1 MQAPGGP
8 QVVMEERHLQPLA
21 SLLLLDV
28 RGAANNNNNNNS
40 GLMVLKSN
48 CLQSLRTLQYL
59 SLRHIRFQGQPE
71 VAPPRPPARY
81 TLHEL
86 PADLTQWK
94 SMQPVV
100 PHEIVFLTD
109 DEPVPYEQYRAAV
122 EHADMSIFSGLDRL
136 RVLRVDHCGV
146 AQIKWQMFQVKF
158 IFHLRRCK
166 INNQCNFLMVVAKN
180 RLLMSN

>member
-1 MQAPGGP
+1 MQAPGGG
-8 QVVMEERHLQPLA
+8 QVVMEERHLYPFA

-28 RGAANNNNNNNS
+28 QGGAHNGS

-100 PHEIVFLTD
+100 PHEIVFLT
-109 DEPVPYEQYRAAV
+109 EEELVPYEQYKAAV
-122 EHADMSIFSGLDRL
+122 EHADMSIFNGLDRL

-146 AQIKWQMFQVKF
+146 TQIKWQMFQV
-158 IFHLRRCK
+158 IFH
-166 INNQCNFLMVVAKN
+166 
-180 RLLMSN
+180 

>member
-28 RGAANNNNNNNS
+28 RGAANNNNGT

-71 VAPPRPPARY
+71 VAPPRPPAPY
-81 TLHEL
+81 TPQEL

-94 SMQPVV
+94 SMQLVV

-166 INNQCNFLMVVAKN
+166 INNHCNFLMVVAKH
-180 RLLMSN
+180 RLLLSN

>member
-1 MQAPGGP
+1 MQAPGGG
-8 QVVMEERHLQPLA
+8 QVVMEERHLHPFA

-28 RGAANNNNNNNS
+28 QGAANNGS

-71 VAPPRPPARY
+71 VAPPRPPQRY
-81 TLHEL
+81 SMHEL
-86 PADLTQWK
+86 PSDLTQWK

-100 PHEIVFLTD
+100 PHEIVFLTEE
-109 DEPVPYEQYRAAV
+109 EPVPYVQYKAAV

-146 AQIKWQMFQVKF
+146 AQIKWQMFQV
-158 IFHLRRCK
+158 IFWL
-166 INNQCNFLMVVAKN
+166 I
-180 RLLMSN
+180 

>member
-1 MQAPGGP
+1 MQAPGGG
-8 QVVMEERHLQPLA
+8 QVVMEDRHLQPLA

-28 RGAANNNNNNNS
+28 QGAASANGS

-59 SLRHIRFQGQPE
+59 SLRHIRFQGQP
-71 VAPPRPPARY
+71 AAPPPPRPPARY

-100 PHEIVFLTD
+100 PHEIVFLTEE
-109 DEPVPYEQYRAAV
+109 EPVPYVQYKAAV

-146 AQIKWQMFQVKF
+146 AQVKWQMFQVM
-158 IFHLRRCK
+158 
-166 INNQCNFLMVVAKN
+166 FL
-180 RLLMSN
+180 LT